1 MKKVFGLISDYSP
14 VREEGTRVVVCY
26 GMTAV
31 DEQNAT
37 WFEIYLPK
45 KQYPNVGLAEVKKAI
60 EDHINSRTQENI
72 LNGFEYTV
80 KHGTDKGTTVNTWL
94 SKENQENMTKLAA
107 SASALTF
114 PVVYK
119 IGEQEDGTPVS
130 ESFSK
135 AEELQAFSD
144 DITKHFLQCLQDGWA
159 EKKNFD
165 WSPYEALYPQPENTS
180 AE

>member
-1 MKKVFGLISDYSP
+1 MEKVFGLISDYSP
-14 VREEGTRVVVCY
+14 VREDGTRVVVCY

-31 DEQNAT
+31 DGQHAK

-45 KQYPNVGLAEVKKAI
+45 KQHANVGLAEVKKAI
-60 EDHINSRTQENI
+60 EDHINSRTENSI
-72 LNGFEYTV
+72 LNGFAYIV
-80 KHGTDKGTTVNTWL
+80 KHGDDQGKTVNTWL

-119 IGEQEDGTPVS
+119 IGEEEDGTPVN
-130 ESFSK
+130 ESF
-135 AEELQAFSD
+135 ADAAELQAFSD
-144 DITKHFLQCLQDGWA
+144 DITKHFLQCLQNGWT
-159 EKKNFD
+159 EKANFD
-165 WSPYEALYPQPENTS
+165 WAPYEALYPQPENTS